1 MTLFDYYFRKLPE
14 YYDTM
19 YLDGYTP
26 EEIYMAFKKS
36 MYKNLLEPEAVE
48 VIIKSEVK
56 VK

>member
-1 MTLFDYYFRKLPE
+1 MLDYYFRKLPE

-36 MYKNLLEPEAVE
+36 MYEKLQKPEAIE

>member
-1 MTLFDYYFRKLPE
+1 MKKHIEKNLPE

-26 EEIYMAFKKS
+26 EEILMAHRKM
-36 MYKNLLEPEAVE
+36 MYENLKEPEVGE
-48 VIIKSEVK
+48 IVIRSEVK